1 MSDKPNLLNWLATH
15 AETADLTGLGKTKV
29 TWAFRAVRPDL
40 RSREGFRYPWPGQW
54 ATAPGPIIKDND
66 GPCPSDVGDGL
77 CVAKTFFGAS
87 QGGISLSTLL
97 LVGYTK
103 RDVLGEDE
111 SKARVKRMYIA
122 DLLDVA
128 TVLRSADLGSAN
140 LGYANLRYADLRSA
154 DLRSANLRYADLGSA
169 NLRYADLGYA
179 NLGYADLRSAN
190 LRYANLRSANLR
202 YADLRS
208 ANLRYAN
215 LRSANL
221 GYATYNQLTL
231 WPDSFDPVEAGAVKS

>member
-140 LGYANLRYADLRSA
+140 LGYAHLRYADLRSA
-154 DLRSANLRYADLGSA
+154 DLRSANLRYADLGYA
-169 NLRYADLGYA
+169 NLRYAD
-179 NLGYADLRSAN
+179 
-190 LRYANLRSANLR
+190 LRSANLR

-208 ANLRYAN
+208 ANLRYADLRSAN
-215 LRSANL
+215 LRYADLGYANL